1 MTRLRS
7 TVAEVDLARVAHNV
21 GVLKPEGAAL
31 MAIVKADG
39 YGHGAAAVAGA
50 ALKGGAAWLGVA
62 LVEEGLALREAGIEA
77 PILLLSETP
86 PGSEAVAIAARL
98 TPTLYSDA
106 GLDRLAAAARGAAIA
121 VHVKV
126 DTGMHRVGV
135 WPPSGAL
142 GFLDRVAAAGLDLE
156 GLWTHFASSE
166 DDATATAAQL
176 ERFETVTSEAR
187 AAGHV
192 PSLLHAANS
201 GATILHPEA
210 HLDMVRPG
218 IALLGIAPAR
228 GIGDDLDLRP
238 ALSWRSAVSHVKR
251 LPAGERVSYGLRY
264 ALPADAWM
272 ATVPVGYA
280 DGYPR
285 SASSS
290 AEVLIRGRRCLVA
303 GSVTMD
309 QILVDCADM
318 RIEPGDEVVLLG
330 EQGAERV
337 DAWELAERAGTIAY
351 EIVSRLGPRVPR
363 EYPG

>member
-1 MTRLRS
+1 MTRLRA
-7 TVAEVDLARVAHNV
+7 TMAEVDLAAIRHNV
-21 GVLKPEGAAL
+21 GVLKPERAAL

-39 YGHGAAAVAGA
+39 YGHGAAAVAAA
-50 ALKGGAAWLGVA
+50 ALEGGAAWLGVA
-62 LVEEGLALREAGIEA
+62 LVEEGLVLRNAGIEA
-77 PILLLSETP
+77 PILLLSESP

-98 TPTLYSDA
+98 TPTVYTDA
-106 GLDRLAAAARGAAIA
+106 CIGRLAAAARGAAIA

-135 WPPSGAL
+135 WPPTGAVAL
-142 GFLDRVAAAGLDLE
+142 LDRVAAAGLDLE

-166 DDATATAAQL
+166 DDAGATAAQL
-176 ERFETVTSEAR
+176 ERFTTVVKDAR

-192 PSLLHAANS
+192 PRLLHAANS

-218 IALLGIAPAR
+218 IAVLGIAPAP
-228 GIGDDLDLRP
+228 GLGDGLDLRP
-238 ALSWRSAVSHVKR
+238 ALSWRSAVSNVKR
-251 LPAGERVSYGLRY
+251 LPAGERVSYGLHY
-264 ALPADAWM
+264 ALPVDAWV

-285 SASSS
+285 SASSA

-309 QILVDCADM
+309 QIVVDCADLEV
-318 RIEPGDEVVLLG
+318 EPGDEVVLLG
-330 EQGAERV
+330 EQGEELV

-363 EYPG
+363 EYRG